1 VLVCEETCPEDRIV
15 KIRKD
20 MIKSERMKKRWR

>member
-1 VLVCEETCPEDRIV
+1 VQVCEETCPEDRIV

-20 MIKSERMKKRWR
+20 MIKRERMKKRWR